1 SLNHQYDSV
10 GRVFYIDAKR
20 THYYQRPIEK
30 KDSLK
35 AVKAAM
41 AKTCNYDSIYNKLTT
56 EKKQRAVSSALGRV
70 QNEMN
75 DLEFKSMLTSDGDRL
90 IRQHRIEGI
99 AKFTLALSC
108 LLFFF
113 IGAPLGAIIRKGG
126 IGVPV
131 IISVLVYI
139 VYYILDNTGYRMA
152 RGGMWAV
159 WFGKSISTAV
169 LAPLAA
175 FVTYKAT
182 NDSVVFNM
190 DLYRNLF
197 MKLLGLRLKRH
208 VYAKEVIINDPD
220 YTNDAIT
227 LAKINEEVTG
237 YAHQHKLYKLPNFI
251 HVFFRYE
258 PDNEIERINTDMEH
272 TIEDLTNTKDRM
284 ILSLLNKY
292 PIVSVKSHTR
302 PFEKQWLN
310 VVAGLLIPI
319 NVFIYI
325 RMWFF
330 RLRLLRDLKT
340 IKETNTEIIN
350 RIHQMQ

>member
-1 SLNHQYDSV
+1 
-10 GRVFYIDAKR
+10 
-20 THYYQRPIEK
+20 
-30 KDSLK
+30 
-35 AVKAAM
+35 
-41 AKTCNYDSIYNKLTT
+41 
-56 EKKQRAVSSALGRV
+56 
-70 QNEMN
+70 
-75 DLEFKSMLTSDGDRL
+75 
-90 IRQHRIEGI
+90 
-99 AKFTLALSC
+99 
-108 LLFFF
+108 
-113 IGAPLGAIIRKGG
+113 
-126 IGVPV
+126 
-131 IISVLVYI
+131 
-139 VYYILDNTGYRMA
+139 
-152 RGGMWAV
+152 

-182 NDSVVFNM
+182 HDSVVFKM

-350 RIHQMQ
+350 RIHQMHNI

>member
-1 SLNHQYDSV
+1 MKGSATS
-10 GRVFYIDAKR
+10 
-20 THYYQRPIEK
+20 
-30 KDSLK
+30 
-35 AVKAAM
+35 
-41 AKTCNYDSIYNKLTT
+41 KLPFVLLFMIV
-56 EKKQRAVSSALGRV
+56 A
-70 QNEMN
+70 
-75 DLEFKSMLTSDGDRL
+75 
-90 IRQHRIEGI
+90 GI
-99 AKFTLALSC
+99 AAAT
-108 LLFFF
+108 
-113 IGAPLGAIIRKGG
+113 
-126 IGVPV
+126 V
-131 IISVLVYI
+131 IE
-139 VYYILDNTGYRMA
+139 NH
-152 RGGMWAV
+152 
-159 WFGKSISTAV
+159 FGT
-169 LAPLAA
+169 
-175 FVTYKAT
+175 
-182 NDSVVFNM
+182 D
-190 DLYRNLF
+190 
-197 MKLLGLRLKRH
+197 
-208 VYAKEVIINDPD
+208 
-220 YTNDAIT
+220 
-227 LAKINEEVTG
+227 
-237 YAHQHKLYKLPNFI
+237 YAHQHKLYKLPNVI